1 MTVLG
6 IETSC
11 DETSAAVLR
20 DGRLL
25 SNVTVVQLLHA
36 HHGGVVPELASRAHL
51 KLILPIVR
59 EALEKAGIQPSE
71 LDGVA
76 AVYGPGLVG
85 ALLVGLTFGKAYALG
100 LGKPF
105 IGVNH
110 MEAHIFSNLLAEP
123 RPAFPFINLTVSG
136 GHTQLV
142 LVRDAFSFELLGETR
157 DDAAGEAFD
166 KVAKMLGVG
175 YPGGPLIDKL
185 ASSGNPRAVGF
196 PRPYLPD
203 DEFAFSFSGIKTSV
217 LYHLRRIGYVQSSV
231 RERPELVADLCA
243 SFQAAVV
250 DVLIQKVLL
259 AAERFAVKDIAVAGG
274 VSANS
279 ELRRR
284 LLMETQIRHL
294 TLHLPSLEFCTDNG
308 AMVAMV
314 GYEKLLRGIT
324 SSLELT
330 AEPALGLTTAR

>member
-1 MTVLG
+1 
-6 IETSC
+6 
-11 DETSAAVLR
+11 
-20 DGRLL
+20 
-25 SNVTVVQLLHA
+25 
-36 HHGGVVPELASRAHL
+36 
-51 KLILPIVR
+51 
-59 EALEKAGIQPSE
+59 
-71 LDGVA
+71 
-76 AVYGPGLVG
+76 
-85 ALLVGLTFGKAYALG
+85 
-100 LGKPF
+100 
-105 IGVNH
+105 
-110 MEAHIFSNLLAEP
+110 
-123 RPAFPFINLTVSG
+123 
-136 GHTQLV
+136 
-142 LVRDAFSFELLGETR
+142 
-157 DDAAGEAFD
+157 
-166 KVAKMLGVG
+166 
-175 YPGGPLIDKL
+175 
-185 ASSGNPRAVGF
+185 
-196 PRPYLPD
+196 
-203 DEFAFSFSGIKTSV
+203 
-217 LYHLRRIGYVQSSV
+217 VQSSV

-308 AMVAMV
+308 AMV